1 MKRKRKSTMKVT
13 VRPDG
18 TRVFTIGA
26 GVVERKHTPAPIEEE
41 ATDNVDRNRSTAS
54 DPG

>member
-1 MKRKRKSTMKVT
+1 MKVT

-18 TRVFTIGA
+18 TRVFTIGP
-26 GVVERKHTPAPIEEE
+26 GVVERKRTPASQSKEE
-41 ATDNVDRNRSTAS
+41 ATDNAVHGNRNRSTAS